1 MAHGKFEES
10 MVMIMKKRFNVTGT
24 CIPQKHYMVNIQS
37 KIEQIEAL
45 IENDN
50 YFTINRARQFGKTTT
65 LFMLWKNLKDKY
77 IIINISFEGM
87 GDESFSSEAAF
98 VRSFYNR
105 AAQSL
110 KYAGYS
116 ENLIKAWKVDK
127 EKNYSL
133 EQLRDNIKDFCE
145 KV

>member
-50 YFTINRARQFGKTTT
+50 YFSINRARQFGKTTT
-65 LFMLWKNLKDKY
+65 LFMLWKNLKD
-77 IIINISFEGM
+77 
-87 GDESFSSEAAF
+87 FSLGIG
-98 VRSFYNR
+98 RY
-105 AAQSL
+105 
-110 KYAGYS
+110 K
-116 ENLIKAWKVDK
+116 
-127 EKNYSL
+127 
-133 EQLRDNIKDFCE
+133 
-145 KV
+145 